1 MYICITRLTKKA
13 TYLLADQSQIDCF
26 YKIFDMTKLDGFYQL
41 DKNKIKCSDFDLLVM
56 SRKQT
61 TPTKT
66 YKFLLIQDHSSKA
79 KTYCSSMYPLQEKDT
94 YKIDFQNVVYTIQFK
109 DDQVLISNQKSKV

>member
-1 MYICITRLTKKA
+1 MP
-13 TYLLADQSQIDCF
+13 
-26 YKIFDMTKLDGFYQL
+26 KLDGLYQL
-41 DKNKIKCSDFDLLVM
+41 DKNKIKCSDFDLLIM

-66 YKFLLIQDHSSKA
+66 DKFILIQNHSSKA
-79 KTYCSSMYPLQEKDT
+79 KTYVSSMYPLHGNDT
-94 YKIDFQNVVYTIQFK
+94 YKIDFQNVVYTIEFK